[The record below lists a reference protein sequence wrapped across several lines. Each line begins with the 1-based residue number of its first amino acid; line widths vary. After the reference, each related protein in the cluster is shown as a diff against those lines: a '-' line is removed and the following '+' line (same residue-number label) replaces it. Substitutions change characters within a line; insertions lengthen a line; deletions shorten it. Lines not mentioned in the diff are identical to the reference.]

1 MNQTLLQLRND
12 LVSKTV
18 AYSSKQKQTFK
29 VKSLLKVIDK
39 IEPLCKEKGALN
51 EVIVRLRALIQL
63 LPLHAEELKKETNEA
78 FFVQY
83 EQFTY
88 FLIAKYKLDI
98 DALASKYLVVGT
110 VMGIIIGY
118 FLKNYLIGVP
128 IGLAIL
134 FVFYYTTVYSQE
146 RT

>member
-98 DALASKYLVVGT
+98 DALASKDLVVGT

>member
-12 LVSKTV
+12 LVGKTA

-110 VMGIIIGY
+110 VMGVIIGY

>member
-12 LVSKTV
+12 LVGKTA

-118 FLKNYLIGVP
+118 FFKNYLIGVP

-134 FVFYYTTVYSQE
+134 FVFYYTTVYAQE
-146 RT
+146 RS

>member
-12 LVSKTV
+12 LVGKTA

-118 FLKNYLIGVP
+118 FFKNYLIGIP

-134 FVFYYTTVYSQE
+134 FVFYYTTVYGQE
-146 RT
+146 RS

>member
-110 VMGIIIGY
+110 VMGVIIGY